1 MAAKKTFSPTRNEEL
16 HRAMVGL
23 RQSSAASRHTPK
35 PRKGTRSTQKQRAM
49 RDWN

>member
-1 MAAKKTFSPTRNEEL
+1 MAAKKTFSPVRNEEL

-35 PRKGTRSTQKQRAM
+35 SRKGTRSNQKQKAI
-49 RDWN
+49 RDWS